1 MKKLHIFTLLSVFL
15 FFGLFFPANIGQA
28 AESVDVNAEAAIL
41 IDAESGKVLY
51 EKEADKK
58 LAIASM
64 TKMMTEYLVLD
75 AIENKK
81 IKWDQEVTVSDYAQ
95 KVSQNNSLSNVPLL
109 KEVKYTVKELYEA
122 MAIYSANGA
131 TIALAELVSGGSEA
145 DFVKMMNEKAK
156 ELGLDDAKFVNTTG
170 LNNKDLLGQHPVGE
184 ATEENMMSARST
196 ARLAYE
202 LLKQHPDVLETAS
215 IPTKEF
221 TKGLDEGKAIK
232 MLNWNW
238 MLEGLDLEYPGVDGL
253 KTGSTDKA
261 GYSFTG
267 TIEKDGMR
275 LISVV
280 MKTNSPIARFRETA
294 KLFDWG
300 FSNFSKQDVVPKG
313 YQFKNNT
320 TVPVV
325 KGKEKKVEVEAAD
338 ALQMIVKNNEKDQ
351 YEPTFQ
357 LDKKKLENDALV
369 APLKKGEK
377 VGIVSV
383 TYKGNGTDYGY
394 ITGEKAY
401 STPLVTKEE
410 VKKANWFTLGMR
422 GTGSFFGNLWDKT
435 TEKVKNLF

>member
-1 MKKLHIFTLLSVFL
+1 MVKKLHIFTLLSVFL
-15 FFGLFFPANIGQA
+15 FFGLFSPVNIGQA

-41 IDAESGKVLY
+41 IDAESGKILY

-75 AIENKK
+75 AIEDKK
-81 IKWDQEVTVSDYAQ
+81 IKWDQEVKVSDYAQ
-95 KVSQNNSLSNVPLL
+95 KVSQNNNLSNVPLL
-109 KEVKYTVKELYEA
+109 TEVTYTVKELYEA

-131 TIALAELVSGGSEA
+131 TIALAELVSGSEA

-170 LNNKDLLGQHPVGE
+170 LNNKDLLGKHPVGK

-202 LLKQHPDVLETAS
+202 LLKKHPNVLETAS

-221 TKGLDEGKAIK
+221 TKGLEEGKAIK
-232 MLNWNW
+232 MKNWNW
-238 MLEGLDLEYPGVDGL
+238 MLKGLVLEYPGVDGL
-253 KTGSTDKA
+253 KTGSTKQA

-267 TIEKDGMR
+267 TVEKDGMR
-275 LISVV
+275 FISVI
-280 MKTNSPIARFRETA
+280 MKTNSDVARFRETA
-294 KLFDWG
+294 KLFDWA
-300 FSNFSKQDVVPKG
+300 FSNFSKQVVVPKG
-313 YQFKNNT
+313 YQFKKNT

-325 KGKEKKVEVEAAD
+325 KGKEKKVEVEAAE
-338 ALQMIVKNNEKDQ
+338 ALQMIMKNNEKDQ

-369 APLKKGEK
+369 APLKKGQK
-377 VGIVSV
+377 VGTVSV
-383 TYKGNGTDYGY
+383 KYKGNESDYGY

-422 GTGSFFGNLWDKT
+422 STGSFFGNLWDKT